1 MMNAFMIKLLFQ
13 QEVRRAE
20 EVARDFLKNTS
31 EKFGK
36 PLSKRFRDK
45 INSVKDD
52 HVKRLRAEGKSDDW
66 RVPRS
71 KFLEEKEAEIEKNLL
86 DKVNAGY
93 SFNQIIEE
101 SPVRDEMLK
110 AKDEMEKKSQE
121 LAKKAKDKKSQ
132 ELEKENKV
140 KDLGNKN
147 VGSSPQNEKKGRDS
161 RKETQKKSLDLDRK
175 KEIEEEEK

>member
-1 MMNAFMIKLLFQ
+1 MKSGTKNCIRSDPYVMLMILIPRYCFPLL

-52 HVKRLRAEGKSDDW
+52 HVKRLRAEGKSDNW

-71 KFLEEKEAEIEKNLL
+71 KFLEEKVGLGARSWVGMSLSL
-86 DKVNAGY
+86 
-93 SFNQIIEE
+93 
-101 SPVRDEMLK
+101 SP
-110 AKDEMEKKSQE
+110 
-121 LAKKAKDKKSQ
+121 
-132 ELEKENKV
+132 
-140 KDLGNKN
+140 
-147 VGSSPQNEKKGRDS
+147 PP
-161 RKETQKKSLDLDRK
+161 SLPP
-175 KEIEEEEK
+175 